1 MKIEIRNSILKD
13 LKKIPKEQKEKL
25 EEIYQELKS
34 LDSIAD
40 IQNIKKLKGY
50 DNFYRIRIGNYRL
63 GLVTEDDKV
72 IFLRFLHRKDIYK
85 FFP

>member
-1 MKIEIRNSILKD
+1 MKIETRNSILKD

-25 EEIYQELKS
+25 EEIYQEFKL

-40 IQNIKKLKGY
+40 MQNIKKLKGY
-50 DNFYRIRIGNYRL
+50 DNFYRIRLGNYRL
-63 GLVTEDDKV
+63 GFVIEENKV

-85 FFP
+85 LFP